1 MTLAE
6 LVPIALLGGVAGL
19 DTVSFPQAMIS
30 RPLVA
35 ATLGGML
42 AGAPM
47 HGLLAGAVLELIAL
61 ETLPVGASRY
71 PEWGSASVVA
81 GAIYA
86 TVAEGREVVGSLV
99 VAVLGG
105 LFMAWIGG
113 WTMVKLRQRN
123 AVWATRRRADLDA
136 GSRGAVVGLQ
146 LSGLTAD
153 LARGVAL
160 SALAYAALV
169 PVETLVLQRW
179 TVPDQYSR
187 ALLVATAASVAVG
200 AGWKLFHSTS
210 GARWLFLG
218 GLGIGLL
225 VLGMR

>member
-169 PVETLVLQRW
+169 PVETLVL
-179 TVPDQYSR
+179 
-187 ALLVATAASVAVG
+187 
-200 AGWKLFHSTS
+200 
-210 GARWLFLG
+210 
-218 GLGIGLL
+218 
-225 VLGMR
+225 

>member
-1 MTLAE
+1 MTLAD
-6 LVPIALLGGVAGL
+6 LLPIALLGGVAGL

-47 HGLLAGAVLELIAL
+47 HGLLVGAVLELIAL

-86 TVAEGREVVGSLV
+86 TGAKGGEVVGSLV

-105 LFMAWIGG
+105 LFVAWIGG

-160 SALAYAALV
+160 SALAYAALA
-169 PVETLVLQRW
+169 PAETRVLQRW

-200 AGWKLFHSTS
+200 AGWKLFHSTA